1 MRLDS
6 CLRNA
11 PAGCRGAVLSAETR
25 RCGHRRYSVAACLL
39 AATLWGAAPSRAQT
53 SPILNSGTRPQL
65 LRDVGIDQKLNEQV
79 PLDLPFLDETG
90 KSVRLRDYFRER
102 PVVLALVYFE
112 CPMLCTQVL
121 NGLLRSL
128 QNLNLDV
135 GSQFEVLAVSINPR
149 ETPDLALAKQKIY
162 TEIYGRPGASAGWH
176 FLTGQQPAIER
187 LAKSVGYRYAYDPVS
202 GQYAH
207 ATAIMVLTPE
217 GKISRYFYG
226 IEYPSRDLR
235 LGLVEASAGKIGSP
249 VDQVLLFCYH
259 YDPATGKYGL
269 VISRIV
275 RAAGLATAL
284 ALGVFMLVMFRREQY
299 EGASRK

>member
-1 MRLDS
+1 MDLDTFDKYRRCVIRRTS
-6 CLRNA
+6 IVRGGRSPSLVCGLLLVLGFWLEVPA
-11 PAGCRGAVLSAETR
+11 PAQTTPVLPSA
-25 RCGHRRYSVAACLL
+25 
-39 AATLWGAAPSRAQT
+39 
-53 SPILNSGTRPQL
+53 TRPQL
-65 LRDVGIDQKLNEQV
+65 LRDVGVDQKLNEQV

-90 KSVRLRDYFRER
+90 KSVRLRDYFGER
-102 PVVLALVYFE
+102 PVVLALVYYE

-121 NGLLRSL
+121 NGLVRSL

-135 GSQFEVLAVSINPR
+135 GRQFTVLSVSINPR
-149 ETPDLALAKQKIY
+149 ETPELALAKQKMY
-162 TEIYGRPGASAGWH
+162 TGIYGRSGGSAGWH
-176 FLTGQQPAIER
+176 FLTGQQPAIEQ
-187 LAKSVGYRYAYDPVS
+187 LAKSVGFRYAYDPVS

-235 LGLVEASAGKIGSP
+235 LGLVEASAGKVGSP

-259 YDPATGKYGL
+259 YDPTTGKYGL
-269 VISRIV
+269 VISNIV

-284 ALGVFMLVMFRREQY
+284 ALGIFMVVMFRRERY
-299 EGASRK
+299 EVAGGR

>member
-1 MRLDS
+1 MRLDTF
-6 CLRNA
+6 LKNA
-11 PAGCRGAVLSAETR
+11 RAGCSDAVLSAETR
-25 RCGHRRYSVAACLL
+25 RWGHRRYSFAACLL
-39 AATLWGAAPSRAQT
+39 AVTLWGVSPARAQT
-53 SPILNSGTRPQL
+53 SPLLNSGIRPQL

-79 PLDLPFLDETG
+79 PLDLPFLDEAG
-90 KSVRLRDYFRER
+90 KSVRLGSYFGKR

-128 QNLNLDV
+128 QNLNLDA
-135 GSQFEVLAVSINPR
+135 GRQFAVLTVSINPR

-162 TEIYGRPGASAGWH
+162 TEIYGRSGASAGWH
-176 FLTGQQPAIER
+176 FLTGQQPAIEQ
-187 LAKSVGYRYAYDPVS
+187 LAKSVGFRYAYDPVS

-275 RAAGLATAL
+275 RAAGLGTAL
-284 ALGVFMLVMFRREQY
+284 ALGLFMFLMFRRERY
-299 EGASRK
+299 A